1 MSEDALVEAGEFF
14 AVLGDHEAEDALRR
28 GYAEGGYSRAMHFGA
43 EVLAKRF
50 RRCHV
55 PGVRI
60 ARLYAHAGENDQA
73 MEWLQ
78 RAFEQRETP
87 LMHLGV
93 AWDWD
98 ALREDPRF
106 RDLLRRV
113 GLPE

>member
-1 MSEDALVEAGEFF
+1 
-14 AVLGDHEAEDALRR
+14 
-28 GYAEGGYSRAMHFGA
+28 
-43 EVLAKRF
+43 
-50 RRCHV
+50 
-55 PGVRI
+55 
-60 ARLYAHAGENDQA
+60 

-87 LMHLGV
+87 LMHLSI

-98 ALREDPRF
+98 GLRDDPRF

>member
-1 MSEDALVEAGEFF
+1 M
-14 AVLGDHEAEDALRR
+14 RR
-28 GYAEGGYSRAMHFGA
+28 VATQERCTSG
-43 EVLAKRF
+43 
-50 RRCHV
+50 RRYWQSV
-55 PGVRI
+55 PGAATFRVRI

-87 LMHLGV
+87 LMHLSI

-98 ALREDPRF
+98 GLRDDPRF